1 MRAVTEETPEPLT
14 NGSITTTSP
23 MRLAH
28 HIKLMAMTMESD
40 ALQSSSARTVSH
52 KRDVGPKKEPK
63 FTELKNTEMSLVK
76 KI

>member
-1 MRAVTEETPEPLT
+1 MRAATEETPELLT
-14 NGSITTTSP
+14 NGSITTTSL

-40 ALQSSSARTVSH
+40 ALRLSNARTVSH

-63 FTELKNTEMSLVK
+63 FMELKNTEMLLVK
-76 KI
+76 KT